1 MVILKAEPLSAFQLQ
16 SAKQSQDLLGVESWV
31 EEDQEEELEIY
42 SIKVK
47 KKMLRGFLSSGR
59 WRILLKTRC
68 SPEQGIRNKSTLRCC
83 RKGLRNTMLPVRLG
97 KHWQRCMGRLSSP
110 HHKGLLGAL
119 DKHGTGQRLKQVV
132 IVNQHQEWLRHSGI
146 YVPQ

>member
-47 KKMLRGFLSSGR
+47 KKNVEGFLV
-59 WRILLKTRC
+59 
-68 SPEQGIRNKSTLRCC
+68 LR
-83 RKGLRNTMLPVRLG
+83 
-97 KHWQRCMGRLSSP
+97 
-110 HHKGLLGAL
+110 
-119 DKHGTGQRLKQVV
+119 
-132 IVNQHQEWLRHSGI
+132 
-146 YVPQ
+146 